1 MIKELQQI
9 IDSADPFL
17 IEALS
22 GKSIEE
28 LYHYLY
34 KLDGDIEKIEKTR
47 NSTWIQQTYETRRV
61 ARALYELSVLYHDD
75 NKKGHS
81 IV

>member
-17 IEALS
+17 IETLS

-34 KLDGDIEKIEKTR
+34 KLDEDIEKIEKTG
-47 NSTWIQQTYETRRV
+47 NSTWIQQTYETRRA